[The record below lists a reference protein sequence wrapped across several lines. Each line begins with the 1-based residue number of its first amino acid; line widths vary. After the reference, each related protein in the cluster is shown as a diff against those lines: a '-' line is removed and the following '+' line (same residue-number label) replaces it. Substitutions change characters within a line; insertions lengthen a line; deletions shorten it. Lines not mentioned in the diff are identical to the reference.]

1 VPAVPPPSSDRLAA
15 HQEQLLRLGLV
26 RRKLGGAGTVSTL
39 FANATELICRE
50 LRFDRGVILSV
61 DGATLRADDTDALP
75 TPASDRLRRQVLAAP
90 ISLTP
95 SAYEAELI
103 RLMRNPVSSQQH
115 DTSLLSGA
123 LGLEHYA
130 VAPIVVESRTLG
142 ILIVDRHTPAV
153 DGLDIAAVGAFAEV
167 VAAALESVVLR
178 TRQRELATDLQ
189 NLTAST
195 QALIKEMVD
204 SPLTLPSGE
213 NRRPAFPLT
222 GPVGAGAID
231 LRARLSEGESRI
243 AALLVQ
249 GRSNR
254 EIAEELILSPETVKA
269 NVARILR
276 KLGVTNRVAAAT
288 MIQRLS
294 SPGG

>member
-1 VPAVPPPSSDRLAA
+1 
-15 HQEQLLRLGLV
+15 LRLGLV
-26 RRKLGGAGTVSTL
+26 RRKLGGAETVGKL

-50 LRFDRGVILSV
+50 LRFDRGLILSV
-61 DGATLRADDTDALP
+61 DGATLRADDTDAMP
-75 TPASDRLRRQVLAAP
+75 NPASDRLRRRVLADP
-90 ISLTP
+90 LRLIP

-103 RLMRNPVSSQQH
+103 RLMRSPVSSQRQ
-115 DTSLLSGA
+115 DASLLSEA
-123 LGLEHYA
+123 LELENYA
-130 VAPIVVESRTLG
+130 LAPVVVESRTLA
-142 ILIVDRHTPAV
+142 ILVVDRHTPVV
-153 DGLDIAAVGAFAEV
+153 DGLDIAAVGVFAEA

-178 TRQRELATDLQ
+178 TRQRELAADLQ

-195 QALIKEMVD
+195 QALLREISD
-204 SPLTLPSGE
+204 SPLALPSAQ

-231 LRARLSEGESRI
+231 LRDRLSEGEYRI

>member
-1 VPAVPPPSSDRLAA
+1 VSPPPSDRLIA

-26 RRKLGGAGTVSTL
+26 RRKLGGAETVSKL

-50 LRFDRGVILSV
+50 LRFDRGVILSI

-90 ISLTP
+90 ITLIP
-95 SAYEAELI
+95 GAYEAELI
-103 RLMRNPVSSQQH
+103 RLMRNPVSSQPH
-115 DTSLLSGA
+115 DTSLLSDA
-123 LGLEHYA
+123 LTLENYA
-130 VAPIVVESRTLG
+130 IAPVVVESRTLA
-142 ILIVDRHTPAV
+142 ILVVDRREPVV
-153 DGLDIAAVGAFAEV
+153 DGLDVAAVGVFAEA

-178 TRQRELATDLQ
+178 TRQRELASDLQ

-204 SPLTLPSGE
+204 SPLALPSAE

-222 GPVGAGAID
+222 GPVGATAID
-231 LRARLSEGESRI
+231 LRTRLSDGEARI
-243 AALLVQ
+243 AVLLVQ

-294 SPGG
+294 APSA

>member
-1 VPAVPPPSSDRLAA
+1 VAN
-15 HQEQLLRLGLV
+15 
-26 RRKLGGAGTVSTL
+26 L
-39 FANATELICRE
+39 FAIATDLICRE
-50 LRFDRGVILSV
+50 LSFDRGLILSV
-61 DGATLRADDTDALP
+61 DGATLRADDTGALP

-90 ISLTP
+90 ISLIP
-95 SAYEAELI
+95 STYEAELI
-103 RLMRNPVSSQQH
+103 RLMRNPVSSQPQ
-115 DTSLLSGA
+115 DTSLLCEA
-123 LGLEHYA
+123 LTLENYA
-130 VAPIVVESRTLG
+130 IAPVVVESRTLA
-142 ILIVDRHTPAV
+142 ILVVDRHAPVV
-153 DGLDIAAVGAFAEV
+153 DGLGIAAVGVFAEA

-178 TRQRELATDLQ
+178 TRQRELASDLQ

-195 QALIKEMVD
+195 QALIKEMVG
-204 SPLTLPSGE
+204 SPLALPSTE
-213 NRRPAFPLT
+213 NQRPAFPLT

-231 LRARLSEGESRI
+231 LRARLSEGEARI

-294 SPGG
+294 SPSG